1 MSSRD
6 PVPSLIRTDLV
17 EYTLVI
23 LGSGDEVPP
32 GYLLGASRL
41 SLGAGEADDV
51 FLSGVGIVPG
61 HVRMV
66 FLDGQLTV
74 LSASEEV
81 RIQGLTVTTFPVD
94 LQPLQT
100 LSLSPD
106 THLAYGPL
114 GSAWPSPPLWE
125 ATQIVSPQE
134 PDRGI
139 DQDPVAPVRAQRA
152 KRTVK
157 QNVVHSARL
166 GSVVLGVAMLLV
178 VVMVLANLIWGSRE
192 VVNPGEL
199 AIERSEQVLQ
209 ELLARDPARLG
220 SVRVQRRNDGVIAL
234 TGFIDSE
241 DAYRN
246 LADQVRQQVVSSG
259 GNVRLDALTR
269 ERLEGLVNDQ
279 IGRYPL
285 GSQLDVT
292 PEEIELTVF
301 GVQTEAIDAAR
312 LMADLSRLQE
322 RVKPRRMSV
331 NFDLQPV
338 EVVTS
343 EITAQLSKSPITREF
358 QFSVG
363 ETGGVISG
371 VVAPAAE
378 AEARRLIETLMQT
391 QSDRLPLSFDLKVD
405 PKLNFSLVG
414 LMMGG
419 DAATATL
426 VQRGRVETFRVGE
439 PVFGTGELKE
449 IRRNGVVVAMGR
461 RELFIPIQAR

>member
-1 MSSRD
+1 MSPRD
-6 PVPSLIRTDLV
+6 PVNSLIRPEAVD
-17 EYTLVI
+17 YTLVI

-81 RIQGLTVTTFPVD
+81 RIDGLTVASFPVD

-106 THLAYGPL
+106 THLAYGPV
-114 GSAWPSPPLWE
+114 GSAWPNPPLWE
-125 ATQIVSPQE
+125 ATQPPPPLE
-134 PDRGI
+134 PEFDAAGE
-139 DQDPVAPVRAQRA
+139 PAAPARVRRTA
-152 KRTVK
+152 RTVK
-157 QNVVHSARL
+157 QKVVHSARL

-199 AIERSEQVLQ
+199 AIDRSEQVLQ

-220 SVRVQRRNDGVIAL
+220 SVRVQRRDDGVIAL
-234 TGFIDSE
+234 TGFIETDA
-241 DAYRN
+241 AYRD

-269 ERLEGLVNDQ
+269 ERLEGLVRDQ

-285 GSQLDVT
+285 GSHLEVT
-292 PEEIELTVF
+292 TEEIELSVY
-301 GVQTEAIDAAR
+301 GVQTEAVDATR
-312 LMADLSRLQE
+312 LLTDLSRLRD
-322 RVKPRRMSV
+322 RVKPRRMSI
-331 NFDLQPV
+331 NIELQPAEAV
-338 EVVTS
+338 AFD
-343 EITAQLSKSPITREF
+343 ITEQLAKSPITREF
-358 QFSVG
+358 QFSVVD
-363 ETGGVISG
+363 TGGVISG

-378 AEARRLIETLMQT
+378 AEARNLLENLKQT
-391 QSDRLPLSFDLKVD
+391 QSDRLPLTFDLKVD

-414 LMMGG
+414 LTTGG

-426 VQRGRVETFRVGE
+426 LQRGRAETFRVGE

-461 RELFIPIQAR
+461 RELFIPMQVR